1 MRIIDEMLET
11 EETEMMIDDVTEM
24 MTLTG
29 DVKTE
34 TGDSTMIAMM
44 TGMTDENK
52 LLVVKETETR
62 ISEDNSETGEI
73 VIAMLTS
80 QGRTETGEIRIEMMR
95 EGERTETEGTAKEMT
110 NEDRIEMLPAART
123 EMLKPAERGE
133 RETLTTLETTTT
145 EMSPEA
151 MLS

>member
-1 MRIIDEMLET
+1 
-11 EETEMMIDDVTEM
+11 MMIDDVTEM

-34 TGDSTMIAMM
+34 TGDRTMIAMM

-52 LLVVKETETR
+52 LLVVVKETETR

-73 VIAMLTS
+73 VIATLTS

-110 NEDRIEMLPAART
+110 IEDRIEMLPAART
-123 EMLKPAERGE
+123 EMLKLAERGE
-133 RETLTTLETTTT
+133 RETLTTLETTIT

>member
-1 MRIIDEMLET
+1 
-11 EETEMMIDDVTEM
+11 MMIDDVTEM

-29 DVKTE
+29 DVKTG
-34 TGDSTMIAMM
+34 TGDRTMIAMM
-44 TGMTDENK
+44 TGTTDENK
-52 LLVVKETETR
+52 LLVVVKETETR

-73 VIAMLTS
+73 VIATLTS

-123 EMLKPAERGE
+123 EMLKPAERG
-133 RETLTTLETTTT
+133 RETLTTIETTTT

>member
-1 MRIIDEMLET
+1 
-11 EETEMMIDDVTEM
+11 MMIDDVTEM